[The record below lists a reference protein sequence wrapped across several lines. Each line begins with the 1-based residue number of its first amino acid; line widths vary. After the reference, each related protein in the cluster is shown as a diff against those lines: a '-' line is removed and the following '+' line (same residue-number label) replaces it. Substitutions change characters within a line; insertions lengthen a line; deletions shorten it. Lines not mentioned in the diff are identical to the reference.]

1 MTKPGLKMITV
12 GLWDSVRFWRNA
24 SAVLATLSLALLVAV
39 IIARDPPGFSSEPII
54 AVVRDREQRPIWA
67 IRLAR
72 AAHQIAAESLRPQPV
87 PADHVYELWLLA
99 SDATTPHPIGLLP
112 LSERKVIA
120 VTPENTRLLAGEG
133 ELEVTLEPIGG
144 SPNPAPSGPTVF
156 QASLEGP
163 G

>member
-1 MTKPGLKMITV
+1 MP
-12 GLWDSVRFWRNA
+12 
-24 SAVLATLSLALLVAV
+24 V
-39 IIARDPPGFSSEPII
+39 IAI
-54 AVVRDREQRPIWA
+54 VRDGEQHPVWA

-99 SDATTPHPIGLLP
+99 SDATTPPPIGLLP